1 VSNFQVSVPRF
12 KFYDRQ
18 YVGVGTEVNR
28 QSAQSTPTQ
37 VKTSSQSGLH
47 AFATWRKTRHTI
59 LTTDQ
64 LTQLVGET
72 RHISENGLALIM
84 RGFRMDDLYLSQTV
98 CITLELPSAPIRLRG
113 TPVRLERLDRGIEDR
128 SLICVRI
135 TEMDRRDRARYNRYL
150 RRLRLLAPNLAPL
163 LTAGQ
168 ALE

>member
-1 VSNFQVSVPRF
+1 MIGSMWESVR
-12 KFYDRQ
+12 KLI
-18 YVGVGTEVNR
+18 GNR
-28 QSAQSTPTQ
+28 RKARRRRLKHRANLAFTLLPLGERRGIQSS
-37 VKTSSQSGLH
+37 
-47 AFATWRKTRHTI
+47 
-59 LTTDQ
+59 Q